1 MDIGIQWGIL
11 RNLRKEVKANSAIII
26 TAILLDVIVLSA
38 FLWIKA
44 SIDISVIFVVLVAM
58 TLIILGE
65 RWFLTANKNN
75 KDST

>member
-44 SIDISVIFVVLVAM
+44 STDITVIIVALVGI

-65 RWFLTANKNN
+65 RWFLTANKHN
-75 KDST
+75 KDSE